1 MKKKILLSF
10 GLLILICFS
19 CTNTKTESKTN
30 QQNRKNTVVES
41 KANSQPE
48 FDKTPKKETKSETI
62 ADKKPAVK
70 ENAIASTT
78 VVKSSTSKPLTKIDI
93 LRQKHACYLEE
104 SPFKKYLEMS
114 KTDRKLHGIPPNK
127 YYESEW
133 ELTMNPETGRPN
145 PENLILL
152 REKLAKDRKR
162 SLDLGRTPGDGT
174 DNKWV
179 ERGPT
184 NVGGRTRAVMFDPND
199 PAKETVYAGGVSGG
213 LWKNT
218 NISSASSVW
227 VRVGI
232 PENLAVSTITYD
244 PNNTNI
250 FYVGTGESY
259 VGGDVNGDGVWKS
272 TNGGVTFSKVFG
284 GISGLTTFQSASD
297 VVINSPAGVAGNY
310 SCYPTTAFGQPI
322 GTTITSNL
330 VLVNDGTAT
339 PTLGCTTLINAA
351 SVSGKI
357 ALIRRGTCTFVVKVK
372 AAQVAGAVAVVM
384 MNNIDGQPIP
394 MGGDDTTITIP
405 SVMISKADGDA
416 LEAALASGAVNAT
429 LNPSAPGT
437 FTGNLVPGKQHIN
450 AIKVRNNGGV
460 SEIDVAAGDS
470 FYGAANAT
478 TYLGGP
484 EYGLYKSV
492 DDGANWTEVTLPLT
506 ANGNK
511 HCPNDIEIAAD
522 NKIWVSTIASV
533 VYNDGGGIIFSS
545 TDGTNF
551 VQKYAVPDG
560 GRTQIAVSSTAADKV
575 YVLAELNA
583 GNVAMRST
591 TNGFGFTTSLT
602 PPVDADTGI
611 DAADFTRGQA
621 FYDLMLEVDPSNDQ
635 TVYTGGIDL
644 FKSTNSGLAWNQ
656 LSHWTGSYGYQYVH
670 ADQHGLAFAN
680 GASNKQ
686 VYGNDGGVYFSNNS
700 GATTTSRNLGF
711 NVTQFYSIGV
721 APTNAMSGLTG
732 DYFVSGAQDNGSQY
746 FAGVGAGANVST
758 QAQGGDGAFSMF
770 DQGADKYFIT
780 NYVYNQSIN
789 YRLAVSPFTVRAID
803 NDATTATNGA
813 FIAPMALDSSL
824 DILYSDYSVTATP
837 TYQIRR
843 YSNLKTG
850 VVNRVNLTDALL
862 TSSPS
867 AITVSKHTTTS
878 SKLLAGLRNGKLL
891 RITNANVAPVWADI
905 TGPAFVGSISDV
917 EYGLS
922 EDEIFVT
929 FHNYNVVSIW
939 YSANAGVTWQ
949 NKEGNFPDIPV
960 KSILQNPLNTN
971 EVIIGTELGV
981 WYTNNFNMA
990 SPFWNQSYNG
1000 MSNVKIS
1007 DMDLRN
1013 DNAVYVS
1020 TYGRGIF
1027 SGVFTA
1033 LPLSTDDITLNKGIK
1048 VYPNPSN
1055 GEFNISINQYVGDI
1069 NLQIV
1074 DINGKVVYDI
1084 KNANFNLEKT
1094 INLGHLQSGIYILKG
1109 TAEDL
1114 NFTEKIILN

>member
-1 MKKKILLSF
+1 MFPLLKKTNHQFTMKKKILLSF

-30 QQNRKNTVVES
+30 QQNKKNTVVES
-41 KANSQPE
+41 KVNPKPE
-48 FDKTPKKETKSETI
+48 AVKTSTNETI
-62 ADKKPAVK
+62 ADQKAVVK
-70 ENAIASTT
+70 ENSVASTPLTAIA
-78 VVKSSTSKPLTKIDI
+78 I

-104 SPFKKYLEMS
+104 SPFKKTLTMSEDDRMS
-114 KTDRKLHGIPPNK
+114 KGIPPNK

-152 REKLAKDRKR
+152 REKLDRERKQ
-162 SLDLGRTPGDGT
+162 SLALGRTPGDGT
-174 DNKWV
+174 DNNWV

-199 PAKETVYAGGVSGG
+199 PTKETVYAGGVSGG
-213 LWKNT
+213 LWKNI
-218 NISSASSVW
+218 NISNANSVW
-227 VRVGI
+227 SRVGI

-272 TNGGVTFSKVFG
+272 INGGTTWSKVFG
-284 GISGLTTFQSASD
+284 GISGPTTFQSAAN
-297 VVINSPAGVAGNY
+297 VTVNSPAGIAGNRP
-310 SCYPTTAFGQPI
+310 CYPSTAFGLPI
-322 GTTITSNL
+322 TSSITSNL
-330 VLVNDGTAT
+330 VIVNDGTAT
-339 PTLGCTTLINAA
+339 PTLGCSALTNAA
-351 SVSGKI
+351 AISGKI

-372 AAQVAGAVAVVM
+372 AAQDAGATAVIM

-394 MGGDDTTITIP
+394 MGGTDATITIP

-416 LEAALASGAVNAT
+416 IEAALAGGSVNVT
-429 LNPSAPGT
+429 LNPSTPGV
-437 FTGNLVPGKQHIN
+437 FTGNLVPGVQFIN

-460 SEIDVAAGDS
+460 SEIYVAAGDS
-470 FYGAANAT
+470 FYSAANAT
-478 TYLGGP
+478 TYLAGP
-484 EYGLYKSV
+484 AYGLYKSS
-492 DDGANWTEVTLPLT
+492 DGGINWTELALPLT

-511 HCPNDIEIAAD
+511 HCPNDIEIATD
-522 NKIWVSTIASV
+522 NKIWVSTIASTV
-533 VYNDGGGIIFSS
+533 FNDGGGIIFSS
-545 TDGTNF
+545 SNGTNF
-551 VQKYAVPDG
+551 VQKYAVTDG
-560 GRTQIAVSSTAADKV
+560 GRTQIAVSSTTPDKV

-583 GNVAMRST
+583 GNVTMKST
-591 TNGFGFTTSLT
+591 VNGFTTTTDLT
-602 PPVDADTGI
+602 SPIDADTSM
-611 DAADFTRGQA
+611 DPLDFTRGQA

-635 TVYTGGIDL
+635 IVYTGGIDL
-644 FKSTNSGLAWNQ
+644 FKSTTSGSSWSQ
-656 LSHWTGSYGYQYVH
+656 LSHWSGSFGYQYVH
-670 ADQHGLAFAN
+670 SDQHGLAFAN

-686 VYGNDGGVYFSNNS
+686 VYGNDGGVYFSNTS
-700 GATTTSRNLGF
+700 GTTTASRNLGF

-721 APTNAMSGLTG
+721 APTNAVSGLTG
-732 DYFVSGAQDNGSQY
+732 DYFVSGAQDNGSLY
-746 FAGVGAGANVST
+746 FAGVGTGANAAV
-758 QAQGGDGAFSMF
+758 QAQGGDGAFCMF
-770 DQGADKYFIT
+770 DQGSDKYYIT
-780 NYVYNQSIN
+780 NYVYNQNIN
-789 YRLAVSPFTVRAID
+789 YRLAISPFTVRVID
-803 NDATTATNGA
+803 NDASTASNGA

-824 DILYSDYSVTATP
+824 DILYTDYSVPATP
-837 TYQIRR
+837 AYIIRR
-843 YSNLKTG
+843 YSSIKSG
-850 VVNRVNLTDALL
+850 VVVRTSLTDALL

-867 AITVSKHTTTS
+867 AITVSKYTTAS
-878 SKLLAGLRNGKLL
+878 SKLLVGLRNGKLL
-891 RITNANVAPVWADI
+891 RVTNANATPVFADI

-922 EDEIFVT
+922 ENEIFVT

-939 YSANAGVTWQ
+939 HSADAGVTWQ

-981 WYTNNFNMA
+981 WYTNTFNMP
-990 SPFWNQSYNG
+990 SPVWNQSFNG

-1094 INLGHLQSGIYILKG
+1094 INLGHLQSGMYILKV
-1109 TAEDL
+1109 TAD
-1114 NFTEKIILN
+1114 NTNYTEKIIIK

>member
-1 MKKKILLSF
+1 MKKKILLPL

-19 CTNTKTESKTN
+19 CTNTKKESKIN
-30 QQNRKNTVVES
+30 QQNQKNTVVENN
-41 KANSQPE
+41 AIPQPE
-48 FDKTPKKETKSETI
+48 VDKTSAKETI
-62 ADKKPAVK
+62 ADKQTAVK
-70 ENAIASTT
+70 ENSVASTS
-78 VVKSSTSKPLTKIDI
+78 VVKSTTSKPLTEIAI

-104 SPFKKYLEMS
+104 SPFKKTLAMS
-114 KTDRKLHGIPPNK
+114 KTDRKLNGIPPNK

-152 REKLAKDRKR
+152 REKLKR
-162 SLDLGRTPGDGT
+162 ERDEALDMGRTPGDGT
-174 DNKWV
+174 DNNWV

-199 PAKETVYAGGVSGG
+199 ATKETVYAGGVSGG

-227 VRVGI
+227 TRVGI
-232 PENLAVSTITYD
+232 PENLAVSTINYD
-244 PNNTNI
+244 PNNTNV

-272 TNGGVTFSKVFG
+272 TNGGVSFSKVFG
-284 GISGLTTFQSASD
+284 GISGATTFQSASD
-297 VVINSPAGVAGNY
+297 VVVNSPAGVAGNY
-310 SCYPTTAFGQPI
+310 SCFPTTAFGQPI
-322 GTTITSNL
+322 ASVMTAD
-330 VLVNDGTAT
+330 VALVNDGTAT
-339 PTLGCTTLINAA
+339 PTLGCGTLINGP
-351 SVSGKI
+351 SVTGKI
-357 ALIRRGTCTFVVKVK
+357 ALIRRGTCTFVEKVK
-372 AAQVAGAVAVVM
+372 AAQVAGAIAVIM
-384 MNNIDGQPIP
+384 MNNADGQPIP

-405 SVMISKADGDA
+405 SVMISKANGDA
-416 LEAALASGAVNAT
+416 IEAALAGGAVNAT

-450 AIKVRNNGGV
+450 AIKIRNNGGV
-460 SEIDVAAGDS
+460 SEIYVAAGDS

-492 DDGANWTEVTLPLT
+492 DGGANWTEVSLPLT

-522 NKIWVSTIASV
+522 NKVWVSTIRSTV
-533 VYNDGGGIIFSS
+533 FNDGGGIIFSS
-545 TDGTNF
+545 SDGTNF
-551 VQKYAVPDG
+551 TQRYAVTDG
-560 GRTQIAVSSTAADKV
+560 DRTQIAVSATVADKV
-575 YVLAELNA
+575 YVLAELIA
-583 GNVAMRST
+583 GNVTMKST
-591 TNGFGFTTSLT
+591 TNGFGFTTNLT

-644 FKSTNSGLAWNQ
+644 FKSTNSGIGWNQ
-656 LSHWTGSYGYQYVH
+656 ISHWTGSFGYQYVH
-670 ADQHGLAFAN
+670 SDQHGLAFAN
-680 GASNKQ
+680 GTPSKQ
-686 VYGNDGGVYFSNNS
+686 VYGNDGGVFFSNNS
-700 GATTTSRNLGF
+700 GTTIASRNLGF

-721 APTNAMSGLTG
+721 APTNAVSGLTG
-732 DYFVSGAQDNGSQY
+732 DYFVSGAQDNGTQY
-746 FAGVGAGANVST
+746 FAGVGAGANAST

-780 NYVYNQSIN
+780 NYVYNQNIN
-789 YRLAVSPFTVRAID
+789 YRLAISPFTVRAID
-803 NDATTATNGA
+803 NDASTATNGA

-837 TYQIRR
+837 AYAIRR
-843 YSNLKTG
+843 YTNIKTG
-850 VVNRVNLTDALL
+850 VVNRVNLTNALL
-862 TSSPS
+862 NSSPT
-867 AITVSKHTTTS
+867 ALTVSKYTTAST
-878 SKLLAGLRNGKLL
+878 KLLAGLRNGKLL
-891 RITNANVAPVWADI
+891 RITNANAATPTWEDI
-905 TGPAFVGSISDV
+905 TGSGFVGSISDV

-922 EDEIFVT
+922 ENEIFVT
-929 FHNYNVVSIW
+929 FHNYNVASIW

-981 WYTNNFNMA
+981 WFTNTFNTA
-990 SPFWNQSYNG
+990 SPVWNQSFNG

-1013 DNAVYVS
+1013 DNTVYVS
-1020 TYGRGIF
+1020 TYGRGVF
-1027 SGVFTA
+1027 SGLFTA
-1033 LPLSTDDITLNKGIK
+1033 PSLATNDLAVKKGIK

-1055 GEFNISINQYVGDI
+1055 GAFNISIDQFVGNI
-1069 NLQIV
+1069 NLQV
-1074 DINGKVVYDI
+1074 TDINGKIVYDV
-1084 KNANFNLEKT
+1084 KNDDFNLEKT
-1094 INLGHLQSGIYILKG
+1094 INLSHLQSGIYILKG
-1109 TAEDL
+1109 TGDNL
-1114 NFTEKIILN
+1114 NFTEKLILK